1 MGYSLSVL
9 AVQCSDPDVALSR
22 LNIVRTGQTCEYA
35 CEQLTGHAMPQ
46 GWYLVVANCCDHR
59 FLQAKVLGPLSQN
72 YRVVACSIEE
82 HVMFSSAEEWVAG
95 AMAWRAVHAGENGP
109 IDLKTSGA
117 LPPSFQSMAN
127 ALAAKQE
134 AEDGKTAEVDHYF
147 DIPLNAAKA
156 ITGFKH
162 DEKVP
167 GLDYEKFD
175 LLQDQKPLQ
184 RRVDE
189 LPIPEIPEK
198 EVPRWVQVLVGLVLA
213 LLTLLCGFASATM
226 LVVPNEKS
234 PILTIIVGLILLLGC
249 LWVFEKCFRLL
260 TGRKNRGG
268 LMAPNTL
275 RVVSFFFL
283 APPVAGLFTGYYR
296 KMGPVAIFEAVMYFF
311 SFLGL
316 RVLARKR
323 EATGAS
329 NVQTKV

>member
-1 MGYSLSVL
+1 
-9 AVQCSDPDVALSR
+9 
-22 LNIVRTGQTCEYA
+22 
-35 CEQLTGHAMPQ
+35 MPQ
-46 GWYLVVANCCDHR
+46 GWYLVVANRCDHR

-109 IDLKTSGA
+109 MDLKTSGA

-134 AEDGKTAEVDHYF
+134 AEGGKTAEVDHYF

-184 RRVDE
+184 RMIDE
-189 LPIPEIPEK
+189 LPIPEVPEK
-198 EVPRWVQVLVGLVLA
+198 EVPRWVQVPAGLVLG
-213 LLTLLCGFASATM
+213 LLTLLCGYAS
-226 LVVPNEKS
+226 VVLLLDANQKK
-234 PILTIIVGLILLLGC
+234 PILAAVVGFVLLLGC
-249 LWVFEKCFRLL
+249 FWVLEKCFRLL
-260 TGRKNRGG
+260 TGRKNQGG
-268 LMAPNTL
+268 LMTPGTL
-275 RVVSFFFL
+275 RVVSSFFL
-283 APPVAGLFTGYYR
+283 IFPVAGLFTGYYR
-296 KMGPVAIFEAVMYFF
+296 KMGLVAIFQAVMYFF

-316 RVLARKR
+316 RALARRR
-323 EATGAS
+323 EAIGAS

>member
-1 MGYSLSVL
+1 
-9 AVQCSDPDVALSR
+9 
-22 LNIVRTGQTCEYA
+22 
-35 CEQLTGHAMPQ
+35 MPQ
-46 GWYLVVANCCDHR
+46 GWYLVVANRCDHR

-109 IDLKTSGA
+109 MDLKTSGA

-134 AEDGKTAEVDHYF
+134 AEGGKTAEVDHYF

-184 RRVDE
+184 RMIDE
-189 LPIPEIPEK
+189 LPIPEVPEK
-198 EVPRWVQVLVGLVLA
+198 EVPRWVQVPAGLVLG
-213 LLTLLCGFASATM
+213 LLTLLCGYAS
-226 LVVPNEKS
+226 VVLLLDANQKK
-234 PILTIIVGLILLLGC
+234 PILAAVVGFVLLLGC
-249 LWVFEKCFRLL
+249 FWVLEKCFRLL
-260 TGRKNRGG
+260 TGRKNQGG
-268 LMAPNTL
+268 LMTPGTL

-283 APPVAGLFTGYYR
+283 IFPVAGLFTGYYR
-296 KMGPVAIFEAVMYFF
+296 KMGLVAIFQAVMYFF

-316 RVLARKR
+316 RALARKR
-323 EATGAS
+323 EAIGAS

>member
-1 MGYSLSVL
+1 
-9 AVQCSDPDVALSR
+9 
-22 LNIVRTGQTCEYA
+22 
-35 CEQLTGHAMPQ
+35 MPQ
-46 GWYLVVANCCDHR
+46 GWYLVVANRCDHR

-109 IDLKTSGA
+109 MDLKTSGA

-134 AEDGKTAEVDHYF
+134 AEGGKTAEVDHYL

-184 RRVDE
+184 RMIDE
-189 LPIPEIPEK
+189 LPIPEVPEK
-198 EVPRWVQVLVGLVLA
+198 EVPRWVQVPAGLVLG
-213 LLTLLCGFASATM
+213 LLTLLCGYAS
-226 LVVPNEKS
+226 VVLLLDANQKK
-234 PILTIIVGLILLLGC
+234 PILAAVVGFVLLLGC
-249 LWVFEKCFRLL
+249 FWVLEKCFRLL
-260 TGRKNRGG
+260 TGRKNQGG
-268 LMAPNTL
+268 LMTPGTL

-283 APPVAGLFTGYYR
+283 IFPVAGLFTGYYR
-296 KMGPVAIFEAVMYFF
+296 KMGLVAIFQAVMYFF

-316 RVLARKR
+316 RALARRR
-323 EATGAS
+323 EAIGAS

>member
-1 MGYSLSVL
+1 
-9 AVQCSDPDVALSR
+9 
-22 LNIVRTGQTCEYA
+22 
-35 CEQLTGHAMPQ
+35 MPR
-46 GWYLVVANCCDHR
+46 GWYLVVANRCDHR

-109 IDLKTSGA
+109 MDLKTSGA

-134 AEDGKTAEVDHYF
+134 AEGGKTAEVDHYF

-184 RRVDE
+184 RMIDE
-189 LPIPEIPEK
+189 LPIPEVREK
-198 EVPRWVQVLVGLVLA
+198 EVPRWLQVPAGLVLG
-213 LLTLLCGFASATM
+213 LLTLLCGYAS
-226 LVVPNEKS
+226 VVLLLDANQKK
-234 PILTIIVGLILLLGC
+234 PILAAVVGFVLLLGC
-249 LWVFEKCFRLL
+249 FWVLEKCFRLL
-260 TGRKNRGG
+260 TGRKNQGG
-268 LMAPNTL
+268 LMTPGTL

-283 APPVAGLFTGYYR
+283 IFPVAGLFTGYYR
-296 KMGPVAIFEAVMYFF
+296 KMGLVAIFQAVMYFF

-316 RVLARKR
+316 RALARKR
-323 EATGAS
+323 EAIGAS

>member
-1 MGYSLSVL
+1 
-9 AVQCSDPDVALSR
+9 
-22 LNIVRTGQTCEYA
+22 
-35 CEQLTGHAMPQ
+35 MPQ
-46 GWYLVVANCCDHR
+46 GWYLVVANRCDHR

-109 IDLKTSGA
+109 MDLKTSGA

-134 AEDGKTAEVDHYF
+134 AEGGKTAEVDHYF

-184 RRVDE
+184 RMIDE
-189 LPIPEIPEK
+189 LPIPEVPEK
-198 EVPRWVQVLVGLVLA
+198 EVPRWVQVPAGLVLG
-213 LLTLLCGFASATM
+213 LLTLLCGYAS
-226 LVVPNEKS
+226 VVLLLDANQKK
-234 PILTIIVGLILLLGC
+234 PILAAVVGFVLLLGC
-249 LWVFEKCFRLL
+249 FWVLEKCFRLL
-260 TGRKNRGG
+260 TGRKNQGG
-268 LMAPNTL
+268 LMTPGTL

-283 APPVAGLFTGYYR
+283 IFPVAGLFTGYYR
-296 KMGPVAIFEAVMYFF
+296 KMGLVAIFQAVMYFF

-316 RVLARKR
+316 RALA
-323 EATGAS
+323 
-329 NVQTKV
+329 

>member
-1 MGYSLSVL
+1 
-9 AVQCSDPDVALSR
+9 
-22 LNIVRTGQTCEYA
+22 
-35 CEQLTGHAMPQ
+35 MPQ
-46 GWYLVVANCCDHR
+46 GWYLVVANRCDHR

-109 IDLKTSGA
+109 MDLKTSGA

-134 AEDGKTAEVDHYF
+134 AEGGKTAEVDHYF

-184 RRVDE
+184 RMIDE
-189 LPIPEIPEK
+189 LPIPEVREK
-198 EVPRWVQVLVGLVLA
+198 EVPRWVQVPAGLVLG
-213 LLTLLCGFASATM
+213 LLTLLCGYAS
-226 LVVPNEKS
+226 VVLLLDANQKK
-234 PILTIIVGLILLLGC
+234 PILAAVVGFVLLLGC
-249 LWVFEKCFRLL
+249 FWVLEKCFRLL
-260 TGRKNRGG
+260 TGRKNQGG
-268 LMAPNTL
+268 LMTPGTL

-283 APPVAGLFTGYYR
+283 IFPVAGLFTGYYR
-296 KMGPVAIFEAVMYFF
+296 KMGLVAIFQAVMYFF

-316 RVLARKR
+316 RALARKR
-323 EATGAS
+323 EAIGAS